1 MRDRAVKCMGN
12 LTNIIVVMTTINI
25 ICVMFS
31 AVLGVATLGDYV
43 IYKLFEPDSISGSNP
58 EINAGIDNG
67 LVKYVSQ
74 QESGGFTNN
83 FFQIVDGLRK
93 VFYVVINLLGLGFG
107 VFVMLYATGTPIY
120 ITMLIG
126 LPLGI
131 AYYLSI
137 VGVIRGM
144 DI

>member
-1 MRDRAVKCMGN
+1 MGN

-31 AVLGVATLGDYV
+31 AILGVATLGDLVVYQ
-43 IYKLFEPDSISGSNP
+43 LFERNSIVGSNP
-58 EINAGIDNG
+58 KINSGIDNG
-67 LVKYVSQ
+67 FVKQVSQ

-93 VFYVVINLLGLGFG
+93 VFYVVVNLIGLGFG

-126 LPLGI
+126 LPVGI